1 MADGEAGPG
10 QVGMF
15 LAAGKDLNIGIF
27 SWSSSLCGRS
37 QRAVLFRAMHV
48 FMMRLECSEK
58 QCGISDWRMGGSG
71 ITEKLTGLMD
81 KLREKRRCKSRVSI
95 L

>member
-1 MADGEAGPG
+1 MADGEAGHG

-48 FMMRLECSEK
+48 FMMRLVPQPVKKALLQGVPPSADG
-58 QCGISDWRMGGSG
+58 GI
-71 ITEKLTGLMD
+71 K
-81 KLREKRRCKSRVSI
+81 
-95 L
+95 